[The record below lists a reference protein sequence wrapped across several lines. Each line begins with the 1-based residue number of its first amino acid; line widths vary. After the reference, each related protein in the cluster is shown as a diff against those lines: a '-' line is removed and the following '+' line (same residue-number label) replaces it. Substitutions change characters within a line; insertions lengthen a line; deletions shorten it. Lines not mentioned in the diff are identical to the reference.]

1 MNNNLKNHWENIYQN
16 KNEDEVSWFQKT
28 PNTSIEIINSIKI
41 KKESKIIDVGSGR
54 SRLFKNLIELG
65 YNNLTYLD
73 ISESAAKK
81 SKIFLGEQSKN
92 IEWIVEDV
100 LNFEPK
106 QNFDV
111 WHDRAVFHFLTDQ
124 NQIKKYV
131 DLVSRN
137 ISNNGYLII
146 GTFSEQGPLKCS
158 GLEVSRYSESLIKT
172 TFIESF
178 TLLNSFKIDHS
189 TPFNTTQNFLFS
201 VLKKSMYEF
210 E

>member
-16 KNEDEVSWFQKT
+16 KNEDEVSWFQKN

-41 KKESKIIDVGSGR
+41 KKQSKIIDVGSGR
-54 SRLFKNLIELG
+54 SRLFKNLIEQG

-178 TLLNSFKIDHS
+178 ILLNSFKIDHS

-201 VLKKSMYEF
+201 VLKKINV
-210 E
+210 

>member
-1 MNNNLKNHWENIYQN
+1 MNNNLKNHWEKIYQN

-28 PNTSIEIINSIKI
+28 PDTSIDIINSIKI
-41 KKESKIIDVGSGR
+41 IKQSKIIDVGSGR
-54 SRLFKNLIELG
+54 SRLLKTLIEQG

-81 SKIFLGEQSKN
+81 SKIFLGEQSEN
-92 IEWIVEDV
+92 IQWIVKDI
-100 LNFEPK
+100 LKFEPK

-111 WHDRAVFHFLTDQ
+111 WHDRAVFHFLTEQ
-124 NQIKKYV
+124 NKIKKYV

-137 ISNNGYLII
+137 ISHNGYLII

-172 TFIESF
+172 TFCESF
-178 TLLNSFKIDHS
+178 SLLNSFKIDHS

-201 VLKKSMYEF
+201 VLKKINV
-210 E
+210 

>member
-28 PNTSIEIINSIKI
+28 PDTSIEIINSIKI
-41 KKESKIIDVGSGR
+41 KKQSKIIDVGSGR
-54 SRLFKNLIELG
+54 SRLFKNLIEQG

-81 SKIFLGEQSKN
+81 SKIFLGQESKN

-172 TFIESF
+172 TFSESF
-178 TLLNSFKIDHS
+178 NLLNSFKIDHS

-201 VLKKSMYEF
+201 VLKKISV
-210 E
+210 

>member
-28 PNTSIEIINSIKI
+28 PDTSIEIINSIKI
-41 KKESKIIDVGSGR
+41 KKQSKIIDVGSGR
-54 SRLFKNLIELG
+54 SRLFKNLIEQG

-81 SKIFLGEQSKN
+81 SKIFLGQESKN

-158 GLEVSRYSESLIKT
+158 GLDVSRYSESLIKT
-172 TFIESF
+172 TFSESF
-178 TLLNSFKIDHS
+178 NLLNSFKIDHS

-201 VLKKSMYEF
+201 VLKKINI
-210 E
+210 

>member
-28 PNTSIEIINSIKI
+28 PDTSIEIINSIKI
-41 KKESKIIDVGSGR
+41 KKQSKIIDVGSGR
-54 SRLFKNLIELG
+54 SRLFKNLIEQG

-81 SKIFLGEQSKN
+81 SKIFLGQESKN

-158 GLEVSRYSESLIKT
+158 GLDVSRYSESLIKT
-172 TFIESF
+172 TFSESF
-178 TLLNSFKIDHS
+178 NLLNSFKIDHS

-201 VLKKSMYEF
+201 VLKKINV
-210 E
+210 

>member
-28 PNTSIEIINSIKI
+28 PDTSIEIINSIKI
-41 KKESKIIDVGSGR
+41 KKQSKIIDVGSGR
-54 SRLFKNLIELG
+54 SRLFKNLIEQG

-81 SKIFLGEQSKN
+81 SKIFLGQESKN
-92 IEWIVEDV
+92 IEWIVKDV

-158 GLEVSRYSESLIKT
+158 GLDVSRYSESLIKT
-172 TFIESF
+172 TFSESF
-178 TLLNSFKIDHS
+178 NLLNSFKIDHS

-201 VLKKSMYEF
+201 VLKKINV
-210 E
+210 

>member
-41 KKESKIIDVGSGR
+41 KKQSKIIDVGSGR
-54 SRLFKNLIELG
+54 SRLFKNLIEQG

-81 SKIFLGEQSKN
+81 SKIFLGQESKN

-111 WHDRAVFHFLTDQ
+111 WHDRAVFHFLTEQ

-158 GLEVSRYSESLIKT
+158 GLDVSRYSESLIKT
-172 TFIESF
+172 TFSESF
-178 TLLNSFKIDHS
+178 NLLNSFKIDHL

-201 VLKKSMYEF
+201 VLKKINL
-210 E
+210 

>member
-92 IEWIVEDV
+92 IKWIVEDV

-111 WHDRAVFHFLTDQ
+111 WHDRAVFHFLTEQ

-201 VLKKSMYEF
+201 VLKKINV
-210 E
+210 

>member
-1 MNNNLKNHWENIYQN
+1 MNYNLKNHWENIYQN

-92 IEWIVEDV
+92 IKWIVEDV

-201 VLKKSMYEF
+201 VLKKINV
-210 E
+210 

>member
-41 KKESKIIDVGSGR
+41 KKQSKIIDVGSGR
-54 SRLFKNLIELG
+54 SRLFKNLIEQG

-81 SKIFLGEQSKN
+81 SKIFLGEQSKK

-111 WHDRAVFHFLTDQ
+111 WHDRAVFHFLTEQ

-201 VLKKSMYEF
+201 VLKKINV
-210 E
+210 

>member
-28 PNTSIEIINSIKI
+28 PDTSIEIINSIKI
-41 KKESKIIDVGSGR
+41 KKQSKIIDVGSGR
-54 SRLFKNLIELG
+54 SRLFKNLIEQG

-172 TFIESF
+172 TFSESF
-178 TLLNSFKIDHS
+178 NLLNSFKIDHS

-201 VLKKSMYEF
+201 VLKKISI
-210 E
+210 

>member
-41 KKESKIIDVGSGR
+41 KKQSKIIDVGSGR

-81 SKIFLGEQSKN
+81 SKIFLGQESKN
-92 IEWIVEDV
+92 REWIVEDI

-201 VLKKSMYEF
+201 VLKKINV
-210 E
+210 

>member
-16 KNEDEVSWFQKT
+16 KNEDEVSWFQKI
-28 PNTSIEIINSIKI
+28 PDTSIEIINSIKI
-41 KKESKIIDVGSGR
+41 KKQSKIIDVGSGR
-54 SRLFKNLIELG
+54 SRLFKNLIEQG

-81 SKIFLGEQSKN
+81 SKIFLGQESKN

-158 GLEVSRYSESLIKT
+158 GLDVSRYSESLIKT
-172 TFIESF
+172 TFSESF
-178 TLLNSFKIDHS
+178 NLLNSFKIDHS

-201 VLKKSMYEF
+201 VLKKINI
-210 E
+210 

>member
-28 PNTSIEIINSIKI
+28 PDTSIEIINSIKI
-41 KKESKIIDVGSGR
+41 KKQSKIIDVGSGR
-54 SRLFKNLIELG
+54 SRLFKNLIEQG

-81 SKIFLGEQSKN
+81 SKIFLGQESKN

-158 GLEVSRYSESLIKT
+158 GLQVSRYSESLIKT
-172 TFIESF
+172 TFSESF
-178 TLLNSFKIDHS
+178 NLLNSFKIDHS

-201 VLKKSMYEF
+201 VLKKINV
-210 E
+210 

>member
-16 KNEDEVSWFQKT
+16 KNEDEVSWFQKN
-28 PNTSIEIINSIKI
+28 PDTSIEIINSIKI
-41 KKESKIIDVGSGR
+41 KKQSKIIDVGSGR
-54 SRLFKNLIELG
+54 SRLFKNLIEQG

-81 SKIFLGEQSKN
+81 SKIFLGQESKN

-111 WHDRAVFHFLTDQ
+111 WHDRAVFHFLTEQ

-158 GLEVSRYSESLIKT
+158 GLKVSRYSESLIKT

-201 VLKKSMYEF
+201 VLKKINV
-210 E
+210 

>member
-41 KKESKIIDVGSGR
+41 KKQSKIIDVGSGR

-146 GTFSEQGPLKCS
+146 GAFSEQGPLKCS

-201 VLKKSMYEF
+201 VLKKINV
-210 E
+210 